1 MAMDTPTP
9 PAGNGPPDN
18 AGLGHPPLPPPA
30 ATAAPPTAAGLGYP
44 GPAATWATG
53 NTGAVG
59 QTASRQSRVALAVAL
74 AVVAVCVA
82 VGVALALGDRGPAT
96 RSASADVHAPGLTPT
111 RAPSSVPAFAYPAS
125 AVQGGSGDTSP
136 SAITTSAD
144 CPASLGATLNKPTYP
159 NGPTGAHIDTSKN
172 YTATVTTDVGSFT
185 IVLAPKAAPLA
196 VNSFVFLARQH
207 FFDCVVFHRVI
218 PGFVDQT
225 GDPTGT
231 GTGGPGYKFADEL
244 PAKAAPQYPLGSV
257 AMANAGPDTNGSQF
271 FIVTGPPGE
280 TLPPSYTLFGRVT
293 SGMNVVQKIN
303 ADGTDTGAPNVEHRI
318 ISITISES

>member
-1 MAMDTPTP
+1 MPTEKRQRQK
-9 PAGNGPPDN
+9 
-18 AGLGHPPLPPPA
+18 A
-30 ATAAPPTAAGLGYP
+30 ARQARLAAEARTRKRKQTIRRVG
-44 GPAATWATG
+44 TG
-53 NTGAVG
+53 I
-59 QTASRQSRVALAVAL
+59 
-74 AVVAVCVA
+74 VV
-82 VGVALALGDRGPAT
+82 LALIAALSLWLTHGSSKK
-96 RSASADVHAPGLTPT
+96 SAGTPST
-111 RAPSSVPAFAYPAS
+111 TTTVPAFAYTPSS
-125 AVQGGSGDTSP
+125 APGGSGNTSP